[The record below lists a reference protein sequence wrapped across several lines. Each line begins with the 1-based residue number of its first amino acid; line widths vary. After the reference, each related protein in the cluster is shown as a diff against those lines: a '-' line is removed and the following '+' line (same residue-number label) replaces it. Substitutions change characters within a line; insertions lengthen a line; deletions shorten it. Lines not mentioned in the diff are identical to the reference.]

1 MNETTLTVLEGRKT
15 FFIVPDTSLLPES
28 YLEDYMARGYE
39 TYIIE
44 DDRSCP
50 LDKKI
55 ESIITVFSDS
65 ILFFYIDSEVPGIVW
80 ADYIKDLQK
89 RHGSKVL
96 IGVLYAK
103 RNSSKEKQSLEKYY
117 LFDVGIQCGCISL
130 EYQKEKNFGLIDK
143 VMYANQASGRRK
155 NIRAVCEGATKV
167 LFTYHKKQYT
177 AQIADISL
185 SHFSCTLYENLYI
198 PLYEKISN
206 INVELGGMHFVT
218 DGILLLERTL
228 DDKSLYV
235 FVFVRKSDG
244 QQGLEWDIKQRLSE
258 KIYQMVTEKV
268 KSILHLIFME
278 MGRNPSGNERKSF
291 TPEDLKRLL

>member
-89 RHGSKVL
+89 RHGDKVL

-103 RNSSKEKQSLEKYY
+103 
-117 LFDVGIQCGCISL
+117 
-130 EYQKEKNFGLIDK
+130 
-143 VMYANQASGRRK
+143 
-155 NIRAVCEGATKV
+155 
-167 LFTYHKKQYT
+167 
-177 AQIADISL
+177 
-185 SHFSCTLYENLYI
+185 
-198 PLYEKISN
+198 
-206 INVELGGMHFVT
+206 
-218 DGILLLERTL
+218 
-228 DDKSLYV
+228 
-235 FVFVRKSDG
+235 
-244 QQGLEWDIKQRLSE
+244 
-258 KIYQMVTEKV
+258 
-268 KSILHLIFME
+268 
-278 MGRNPSGNERKSF
+278 
-291 TPEDLKRLL
+291 